1 MGKGDPSGEHQA
13 GVGSADLTF
22 HKSRSANSG
31 RSPARDDRNVRFAVA
46 IG

>member
-1 MGKGDPSGEHQA
+1 VADHQ
-13 GVGSADLTF
+13 GGWHQKRVTQRRYS
-22 HKSRSANSG
+22 KSRSANSG